1 MKLHKLSCPNCNG
14 ILDMNIE
21 NKEYIFCPY
30 CGQKFFLDNEKKEYT
45 VNQNINIKKDIN
57 INKNVTSTNRYIDDA
72 EVEKVR
78 ASLTKE
84 KMNIFAY
91 IFLMLFMAAMS
102 VFCFWMA
109 DSGERATEKAKKSGL
124 ISAGDSDD
132 YEGENYELVV
142 EQLETLGFEN
152 ISVVDLDDAGI
163 ALWKSEKVES
173 VSVGGDTSFS
183 SDDYFEPDETVI
195 VKYH

>member
-14 ILDMNIE
+14 VLDLNVE

-30 CGQKFFLDNEKKEYT
+30 CGQKFFLDDEKKEYT

-57 INKNVTSTNRYIDDA
+57 INKNITSTNRYIDDA

-78 ASLTKE
+78 ASLKKE
-84 KMNIFAY
+84 KMDNLIVIFIM
-91 IFLMLFMAAMS
+91 IFFAIMAI
-102 VFCFWMA
+102 FCFWMG
-109 DSGERATEKAKKSGL
+109 DSGERAAEKAKEAGL

-142 EQLETLGFEN
+142 EQLKTLGFEN
-152 ISVVDLDDAGI
+152 ISAVDLDDAGI
-163 ALWKSEKVES
+163 ALWKSDKVES

-183 SDDYFEPDETVI
+183 SDDYFESDEAVI